1 MSVCANK
8 VAFSTERQ
16 NHLPEDY
23 DVESKKIHEG
33 YIGRYRSLMFC
44 MGLRRAERALMVSF
58 GNKELAYE
66 GVMCF
71 LETFILYNNNVA
83 VPVSS
88 LLPVDLVCLSNF
100 RDNLNR
106 LLVMTFSLR
115 FALQIQP
122 VLLNILIIS

>member
-1 MSVCANK
+1 
-8 VAFSTERQ
+8 
-16 NHLPEDY
+16 
-23 DVESKKIHEG
+23 
-33 YIGRYRSLMFC
+33 
-44 MGLRRAERALMVSF
+44 MVSF